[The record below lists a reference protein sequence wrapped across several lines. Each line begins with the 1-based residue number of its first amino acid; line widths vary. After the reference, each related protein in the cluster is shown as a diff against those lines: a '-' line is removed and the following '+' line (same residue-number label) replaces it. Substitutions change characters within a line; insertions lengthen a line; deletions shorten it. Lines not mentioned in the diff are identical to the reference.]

1 MWEGVDIHKICKP
14 AACSFMKK
22 LTHLQRFRFFF
33 FFLTAIWLPH
43 GRFGTFLR
51 RQSYSPD
58 LNHLCFIYSTRRSPR
73 TSFGSLSSAKHLVRF
88 EPGLF
93 RFWSQRLN
101 PPGHSPRRANSV
113 KVNILKNS
121 LECLH
126 MIFVSFFFF
135 FSAATLQYE
144 QLKIFIF
151 SNESYNEEQEIG
163 SIILPTSTF
172 FSVRL
177 MKKIV
182 LNLLH

>member
-1 MWEGVDIHKICKP
+1 MREGFDIYKVRKP

-22 LTHLQRFRFFF
+22 VNHLQWFKYLAN
-33 FFLTAIWLPH
+33 FL
-43 GRFGTFLR
+43 
-51 RQSYSPD
+51 
-58 LNHLCFIYSTRRSPR
+58 
-73 TSFGSLSSAKHLVRF
+73 
-88 EPGLF
+88 
-93 RFWSQRLN
+93 
-101 PPGHSPRRANSV
+101 